1 MITLDR
7 AEQYWR
13 IYGNTRLF
21 SQFALQAIE

>member
-7 AEQYWR
+7 AEQDRR
-13 IYGNTRLF
+13 IYGNTCLF